1 MQNSY
6 TNKIV
11 LVTGGTSGI
20 GKATALAF
28 AEAGAKVVITGRRE
42 KEGADVAPEI
52 TKTGG
57 TAAFVR
63 ADVAKDADVVK
74 AIDFVLST
82 HGRLDVAFNNAG
94 VDAETEALRA
104 SEIERRALKPGA
116 VAPDFMLPDA
126 QGRCVRLRSLLRQGP
141 VVLVFY
147 RGGWCP
153 YCNLHLRGFQRA
165 LPEFQ
170 QFGAQMVA
178 ISPQLPDNSLSTQ
191 EKDELTSAV
200 LSDVGNKVARQFGI
214 VFQIGEKLQKL
225 YRKFGH
231 PLDLFNGPDGG
242 QHLPVPATFVVD
254 GKGVIRLAHVDVDYT
269 RRLDPDD
276 VITTLRQLKA

>member
-1 MQNSY
+1 M
-6 TNKIV
+6 
-11 LVTGGTSGI
+11 
-20 GKATALAF
+20 
-28 AEAGAKVVITGRRE
+28 
-42 KEGADVAPEI
+42 
-52 TKTGG
+52 
-57 TAAFVR
+57 
-63 ADVAKDADVVK
+63 
-74 AIDFVLST
+74 ST
-82 HGRLDVAFNNAG
+82 HLTTQELAAARAKYRGEIIPA
-94 VDAETEALRA
+94 DALSVMDTETEALRA
-104 SEIERRALKPGA
+104 SGIERRALKPGA

-126 QGRCVRLRSLLRQGP
+126 QGRCVRLQSLLRQGP
-141 VVLVFY
+141 VILVFY

-191 EKDELTSAV
+191 EKDELTFAV

-214 VFQIGEKLQKL
+214 VFQIGEKLEEL

-231 PLDLFNGPDGG
+231 PLDLFNGPDGA
-242 QHLPVPATFVVD
+242 QHLPVPATFLID

-276 VITTLRQLKA
+276 VILTLRELTA

>member
-1 MQNSY
+1 
-6 TNKIV
+6 
-11 LVTGGTSGI
+11 L
-20 GKATALAF
+20 
-28 AEAGAKVVITGRRE
+28 
-42 KEGADVAPEI
+42 
-52 TKTGG
+52 
-57 TAAFVR
+57 
-63 ADVAKDADVVK
+63 
-74 AIDFVLST
+74 
-82 HGRLDVAFNNAG
+82 
-94 VDAETEALRA
+94 
-104 SEIERRALKPGA
+104 
-116 VAPDFMLPDA
+116 
-126 QGRCVRLRSLLRQGP
+126 
-141 VVLVFY
+141 
-147 RGGWCP
+147 
-153 YCNLHLRGFQRA
+153 QRA
-165 LPEFQ
+165 LTKFQ
-170 QFGAQMVA
+170 KFAAQIVA

-191 EKDELTSAV
+191 EKDELTFAV

>member
-1 MQNSY
+1 
-6 TNKIV
+6 
-11 LVTGGTSGI
+11 
-20 GKATALAF
+20 
-28 AEAGAKVVITGRRE
+28 
-42 KEGADVAPEI
+42 
-52 TKTGG
+52 
-57 TAAFVR
+57 
-63 ADVAKDADVVK
+63 
-74 AIDFVLST
+74 
-82 HGRLDVAFNNAG
+82 
-94 VDAETEALRA
+94 
-104 SEIERRALKPGA
+104 
-116 VAPDFMLPDA
+116 MLPDA
-126 QGRCVRLRSLLRQGP
+126 QGRCVRLQSLLRQGP

-170 QFGAQMVA
+170 QFAAQIVA

-191 EKDELTSAV
+191 EKDELTFAV
-200 LSDVGNKVARQFGI
+200 LSDVGNKVTRQFGI

-231 PLDLFNGPDGG
+231 PLDLFNGPDGA
-242 QHLPVPATFVVD
+242 QHLPVPATFLVD